1 MLKLRFNLKDARVI
15 SRWALENKDKVI
27 FVVIMLLSLA
37 VAAWIYRAQEARTEA
52 LREEIAVEEERISAA
67 KELAKLAKETAE
79 RRALY
84 SRGKE
89 SLDDSALRRMVSL
102 NGIKIASLVREE
114 GEAGGL
120 LDSDLFNLEA
130 SGGYHNLAK
139 FVSSLESRG
148 ELLWIESLSL
158 KNPGPLDS
166 GNDENEDLFFAMRI
180 KVNYMKAR

>member
-15 SRWALENKDKVI
+15 SRWALGNKDKVI
-27 FVVIMLLSLA
+27 FIVIMSLSLA
-37 VAAWIYRAQEARTEA
+37 IAAWIYKAQEARTGA
-52 LREEIAVEEERISAA
+52 LRGEIAVEEERSSAV
-67 KELAKLAKETAE
+67 KELAKLAKETADKG
-79 RRALY
+79 ALY

-89 SLDDSALRRMVSL
+89 SLDESALRRMVSL

-148 ELLWIESLSL
+148 ELLRIEELSL
-158 KNPGPLDS
+158 KNSGVLDN
-166 GNDENEDLFFAMRI
+166 GNDENEDLFLAMRI
-180 KVNYMKAR
+180 RVKYIKAQ